1 MGGLRGAG
9 EKEQETAA
17 APSSAGVL
25 GEARANGVRA
35 ASPLRSWLPAS
46 PLVPSTLVCNLT
58 NVCLSWRSLPLLFT
72 LVHGPSTRASCTH
85 WQDTGRWAG
94 RVFLAGERLGPQ
106 RAGPAVGTPSPA
118 FAFAMEESGVGAR
131 TQPRAPLCQASTLQ
145 QVRGSEELSESSA
158 GWQTQPQPG
167 TLSFASRGLRRAR
180 SPREEP
186 GVPGTPLSLPFPESS
201 EASAS
206 CLSRGADGRP
216 S

>member
-1 MGGLRGAG
+1 MGRLRGAG

-46 PLVPSTLVCNLT
+46 PLVPATLVCNLT

-72 LVHGPSTRASCTH
+72 LVHRASTRASCTH

-94 RVFLAGERLGPQ
+94 RVFLARQCLGPQ
-106 RAGPAVGTPSPA
+106 RAGPAGGTPGPT
-118 FAFAMEESGVGAR
+118 FAMEGSGVGAR
-131 TQPRAPLCQASTLQ
+131 TQPRAPLCPASTLQ
-145 QVRGSEELSESSA
+145 QGRGSEELSESSA

-167 TLSFASRGLRRAR
+167 TLSFASRGLGRAR
-180 SPREEP
+180 SPKEEP
-186 GVPGTPLSLPFPESS
+186 GVPGTPLGLPSPESS

-206 CLSRGADGRP
+206 CLSRGSDGRP